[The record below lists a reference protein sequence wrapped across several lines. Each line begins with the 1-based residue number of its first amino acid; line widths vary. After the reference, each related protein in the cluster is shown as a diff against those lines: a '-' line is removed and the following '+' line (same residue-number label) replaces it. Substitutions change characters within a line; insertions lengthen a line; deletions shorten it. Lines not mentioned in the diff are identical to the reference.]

1 MNRPALGTILA
12 AEKCK
17 VACYGCPFEIH
28 GGETKGTI
36 VIKNAEDLLNFSK
49 SEEDY
54 LDKMVKSIADAG
66 VKVVVIAGS
75 VNQLALHYL
84 EKYELMCLKLTSK
97 WDLKRLCKCIGAV
110 AIPNF
115 GAPTQEELGFCASV
129 KVIEV
134 GSEQVTV
141 FNKDENDTKLVTLL
155 LRGGTRTM
163 LDDTERAISD
173 GIHAFQNLIKD
184 GRVVPGAGSIEMV
197 RNNPIKQYLTLN
209 STWLTTWNKK
219 LKRSQPWNSTPT
231 LDLLNLSKS
240 LLDTC
245 LKMPV

>member
-1 MNRPALGTILA
+1 MRVVKILGGSLNDSSLVNGMVMNRPALGSILA
-12 AEKCK
+12 AENCK
-17 VACYGCPFEIH
+17 VACYGCPFEIQ

-54 LDKMVKSIADAG
+54 LDKMVKSIADTG

-75 VNQLALHYL
+75 VNELALHYL

-115 GAPTQEELGFCASV
+115 GAPTPEEIGFCSSV

-134 GSEQVTV
+134 GSEKVTV
-141 FNKDENDTKLVTLL
+141 FKKDQEDTKLVTVL
-155 LRGGTRTM
+155 LRGGTKTL
-163 LDDTERAISD
+163 LDDTERAIND
-173 GIHAFQNLIKD
+173 GIHAFKNLIRD
-184 GRVVPGAGSIEMV
+184 GRVVPGAAAIEMV
-197 RNNPIKQYLTLN
+197 SIP
-209 STWLTTWNKK
+209 S
-219 LKRSQPWNSTPT
+219 
-231 LDLLNLSKS
+231 
-240 LLDTC
+240 
-245 LKMPV
+245 